1 MSSGVTKWLLHK
13 FTDINRGRM
22 NEHIEIMQKNT
33 GKSKP
38 YIYCAL
44 LWSFLTR
51 GTGYT
56 DFFRGNFLEITS
68 KEKDT
73 FVTAK
78 SFYKILAY
86 LNDPHYIPV
95 VDDKLVFNEMFK
107 DYLGREFV
115 NLRVT
120 DKEKFKEFLK
130 GKSVVF
136 AKDPAGYGGHGI
148 KRVVLSEVSDTDALY
163 DELKEN
169 KQFLVEEAIVQS
181 EELNVINPNVVNSF
195 RIITLYKDG
204 EAYIINNALRVNQD
218 ESNIIGCTNDL
229 YFSLGEDGKIDSNV
243 IDDYGNVY
251 ETHPMTGVKFSDVKI
266 CGVKEAFEMCKSAA
280 KKVPQVRYI
289 GWDVA
294 FTVKG
299 PVFVEGNDYPGYGLL
314 QHYKLKNKR
323 TGHLKEIAD
332 VLGEEMKNIKI

>member
-1 MSSGVTKWLLHK
+1 MASGVTKWLLHK
-13 FTDINRGRM
+13 FTDINRDRM
-22 NEHIEIMQKNT
+22 KTHIEIMHKNT

-44 LWSFLTR
+44 LWSFITR

-56 DFFRGNFLEITS
+56 DFFRGNFLERTK

-86 LNDPHYIPV
+86 LNDPEYIHV
-95 VDDKLVFNEMFK
+95 IDDKLVFNEMFR
-107 DYLGREFV
+107 DYLGREFI
-115 NLRVT
+115 NLRVAS
-120 DKEKFKEFLK
+120 KEQFKKFLK
-130 GKSVVF
+130 GKKTVF
-136 AKDPAGYGGHGI
+136 AKDPSGFGGHGI
-148 KRVVLSEVSDTDALY
+148 SKIDIVKGTDSDALF
-163 DELKEN
+163 DELTK
-169 KQFLVEEAIVQS
+169 KGQFLVEEAIVQS
-181 EELNVINPNVVNSF
+181 EELNAINPNVVNSF

-204 EAYIINNALRVNQD
+204 EAHIINNALRVNQD
-218 ESNIIGCTNDL
+218 ESNIIGCTNDF
-229 YFSLGEDGKIDSNV
+229 YFSLSESGKIDSNV

-251 ETHPMTGVKFSDVKI
+251 DTHPVTGIKFKDVKI
-266 CGVKEAFEMCKSAA
+266 TGVKEAFEMCKLAA

-289 GWDVA
+289 GWDIA
-294 FTVKG
+294 FTEKG

-314 QHYKLKNKR
+314 QHYKLKDKR

-332 VLGEEMKNIKI
+332 VLGEEMKKIKL